1 MLDSRLSPIN
11 FIGEDGFHWFI
22 GQVAPAKYWK
32 KEAIKF
38 GYRAKVR
45 IFGRH
50 PASADVK
57 DDDLPWAQ
65 FLVPPNFG
73 SGNNFGGAS
82 FAVQGG
88 EHVVGFFADGEEMQQ
103 PIVIGSFFGGPNVK
117 DKISYDDA
125 ISKLTSEFKPFG
137 MNPLK
142 VSNLGTHNK
151 PSPDDISPT
160 ESNSTI
166 AAGLISASMLTPNL
180 YPSIKRRIN
189 EERIEVDIPNPCE
202 GGNTQMSVISKTIKK
217 FIDLSSR
224 LKKIKGG
231 YVDPVIGKIY
241 NMKKLIKKTAGKV
254 AGKLAQVTRNARKFM
269 FEKIGNLTSKI
280 VKPLDPDQLFKD
292 IEANA
297 AKNDLFCLI
306 ENVTK
311 GFKNLMEKFLNGLL
325 GNLVAFPLC
334 AAEQLLGGLL
344 GQINNL
350 VDKAIG
356 NPMNILNKI
365 LGPIGSFGDFMS
377 KALNMGQIALNFL
390 KCEGSE
396 CEPKPAD
403 FVTNVGPQLKNSLN
417 FDEVLN
423 LKNAFNI
430 PGLDVLKN
438 PLGFVDNIFPT
449 PSFGVFTGAAEAVQ
463 SVVGGCNP
471 RTKTCGP
478 PRVEIFGGD
487 GIGGLARAV
496 INETGKIVGVNM
508 TEFGSGFTEKPFVSF
523 IDDCDNGRGAVGE
536 AILDDDGNLVN
547 IAILNQGGGYL
558 TPPATNLLTQDR
570 QDDEIL
576 NDISDEQGEDVAG
589 IVNDVL
595 IVNPGYGYDPDDII
609 YVNTPDDISV
619 GAITDSPIA
628 TLKPDLD
635 EEGRIIDAIVINSQ
649 IGIKD
654 LPELTIPSKNGF
666 GAVIKPV
673 IEYKRVEEFGD
684 VAITDVIRVIDCIQP
699 Y

>member
-1 MLDSRLSPIN
+1 MFDSRLSPIN

-22 GQVAPAKYWK
+22 GQVAPAKSWK
-32 KEAIKF
+32 NEATKY

-50 PASADVK
+50 PASAEVK

-73 SGNNFGGAS
+73 SGYNFGGVS

-103 PIVIGSFFGGPNVK
+103 PIVIGSFFGGTNVK
-117 DKISYDDA
+117 DKISYDEA

-166 AAGLISASMLTPNL
+166 AAGLISAAMLTPNL
-180 YPSIKRRIN
+180 KPSIKRRIN

-202 GGNTQMSVISKTIKK
+202 GGNTQMSAISKTIKK
-217 FIDLSSR
+217 FIELSGR

-231 YVDPVIGKIY
+231 YVDPVLGKIY
-241 NMKKLIKKTAGKV
+241 NMKKLVKKTAGKV

-297 AKNDLFCLI
+297 AKNDLFCAI

-311 GFKNLMEKFLNGLL
+311 GFKNLMNKFLNGLL

-334 AAEQLLGGLL
+334 AVEQLLGGLL
-344 GQINNL
+344 GQVNNL
-350 VDKAIG
+350 IDKAIG
-356 NPMNILNKI
+356 NPMNIINKV

-396 CEPKPAD
+396 CNPKPAD
-403 FVTNVGPQLKNSLN
+403 FVTNVGPQLKDPLD
-417 FDEVLN
+417 FDRVSD
-423 LKNAFNI
+423 LKNAFNV
-430 PGLDVLKN
+430 PGLDILKN
-438 PLGFVDNIFPT
+438 PAGFVDNIFPT
-449 PSFGVFTGAAEAVQ
+449 PSFGVFEGAADAVQ

-471 RTKTCGP
+471 RSKTCGP
-478 PRVEIFGGD
+478 PRIEIFGGD
-487 GIGGLARAV
+487 GIGGFARAV

-508 TEFGSGFTEKPFVSF
+508 TQFGSGYTEKPFVSF
-523 IDDCDNGRGAVGE
+523 IDDCDNGRGAIGE
-536 AILDDDGNLVN
+536 AILDDDGNFIN
-547 IAILNQGGGYL
+547 IGILNPGGGYL
-558 TPPATNLLTQDR
+558 PPIDTS
-570 QDDEIL
+570 DDE
-576 NDISDEQGEDVAG
+576 GENVAG
-589 IVNDVL
+589 TITDVL

-609 YVNTPDDISV
+609 ESPV
-619 GAITDSPIA
+619 G

-635 EEGRIIDAIVINSQ
+635 EEGRIIGATVINSQ
-649 IGIKD
+649 IGIRD
-654 LPELTIPSKNGF
+654 LPELTIPSKTGF
-666 GAVIKPV
+666 GAIVKPV
-673 IEYKRVEEFGD
+673 IEYKKVEDFGD
-684 VAITDVIRVIDCIQP
+684 VPITDVVRVIDCIQP

>member
-1 MLDSRLSPIN
+1 MFDSRLSPIN

-22 GQVAPAKYWK
+22 GQVAPAKYWEN
-32 KEAIKF
+32 EATKF

-88 EHVVGFFADGEEMQQ
+88 EHVVGFFADGDEMQQ
-103 PIVIGSFFGGPNVK
+103 PVVIGSFFGGPNVK

-142 VSNLGTHNK
+142 VSNLGTHNR

-160 ESNSTI
+160 QSNSTI
-166 AAGLISASMLTPNL
+166 SAGIISADMSTPNL
-180 YPSIKRRIN
+180 YPSIKKKLN
-189 EERIEVDIPNPCE
+189 EERIEVDIPNPCD

-217 FIDLSSR
+217 FIELSSR

-231 YVDPVIGKIY
+231 YLDPVIGKIY
-241 NMKKLIKKTAGKV
+241 NMKKLIKKTSEKV
-254 AGKLAQVTRNARKFM
+254 AGKLAGVTRNARKFM

-280 VKPLDPDQLFKD
+280 VNPLDPNQLSKD
-292 IEANA
+292 VEATI
-297 AKNDLFCLI
+297 AKNDLFCLV

-311 GFKNLMEKFLNGLL
+311 GFKNMMSKFLNGLL

-334 AAEQLLGGLL
+334 AVEQLLGGLL

-356 NPMNILNKI
+356 NPMNVLNKI
-365 LGPIGSFGDFMS
+365 LGPIGSFGDFMT

-396 CEPKPAD
+396 CQPKPTD
-403 FVTNVGPQLKNSLN
+403 FVTNVGPQLKNSLD
-417 FDEVLN
+417 FDRVSK
-423 LKNAFNI
+423 LKNQLNI
-430 PGLDVLKN
+430 PGLDILKD
-438 PLGFVDNIFPT
+438 PAGFVSNIFPT
-449 PSFGVFTGAAEAVQ
+449 PPSFGVFTGAAGAVQ

-471 RTKTCGP
+471 RSKTCGP
-478 PRVEIFGGD
+478 PRIEIFGGD
-487 GIGGLARAV
+487 GLGGIARAV

-508 TEFGSGFTEKPFVSF
+508 TQFGSGFTEKPFVSF
-523 IDDCDNGRGAVGE
+523 IDDCDNGRGASGE

-547 IAILNQGGGYL
+547 IAILNPGGGYL
-558 TPPATNLLTQDR
+558 PPIDT
-570 QDDEIL
+570 
-576 NDISDEQGEDVAG
+576 SDEEGENVAG
-589 IVNDVL
+589 TITDVL

-609 YVNTPDDISV
+609 
-619 GAITDSPIA
+619 DSPVG
-628 TLKPDLD
+628 TLKPELD
-635 EEGRIIDAIVINSQ
+635 EEGRIIDATVINSQ

-654 LPELTIPSKNGF
+654 LPVLTIPSKTGF
-666 GAVIKPV
+666 GAVLKPV
-673 IEYKRVEEFGD
+673 IEYKKVEEFGD
-684 VAITDVIRVIDCIQP
+684 VPITDVVRVIDCIQP